1 MLRHPPSSVVHA
13 MRSGFGSSLAL
24 PTQAWIQTSTPLGD
38 QS

>member
-13 MRSGFGSSLAL
+13 MRSGFGS
-24 PTQAWIQTSTPLGD
+24 TQAWIQTSTPLGD